1 VAATVALELLLM
13 AAVVTVKFADIAA
26 AGTVTDAGTVRVALE
41 FARMT
46 LAPPAGA
53 AWVSVTVQVLEELA
67 PMPVGLQ
74 VNDETSTVAARFTV
88 VLAELL
94 L

>member
-1 VAATVALELLLM
+1 MVAVELLAM
-13 AAVVTVKFADIAA
+13 APVVTVKFADVAA
-26 AGTVTDAGTVRVALE
+26 AATVTDAGTVNVALE
-41 FARMT
+41 FARVT
-46 LAPPAGA
+46 LAPPVGA
-53 AWVSVTVQVLEELA
+53 AWVKVTVQVLEEFA

-74 VNDETSTVAARFTV
+74 LRDETSTDAARFTV

>member
-1 VAATVALELLLM
+1 MLLT
-13 AAVVTVKFADIAA
+13 AAVVTVKFADVAA
-26 AGTVTDAGTVRVALE
+26 AATVAEGATVSVALE

-53 AWVSVTVQVLEELA
+53 GWVRVTVQVLEELA
-67 PMPVGLQ
+67 PMPAGLQ

>member
-1 VAATVALELLLM
+1 MVAVELLVM
-13 AAVVTVKFADIAA
+13 APVVTLKFADVAA
-26 AGTVTDAGTVRVALE
+26 ALTVTDAGTVNVALE
-41 FARMT
+41 FARVT
-46 LAPPAGA
+46 LAPPVGA
-53 AWVSVTVQVLEELA
+53 AWVKVTVQVLEEFA

-74 VNDETSTVAARFTV
+74 LRDETSTDAARFTV

>member
-1 VAATVALELLLM
+1 MVALELLLT
-13 AAVVTVKFADIAA
+13 AAVVTVKFADVAA
-26 AGTVTDAGTVRVALE
+26 AATLTDGATVRVALE
-41 FARMT
+41 FDSVT

-53 AWVSVTVQVLEELA
+53 GWVSVTVQVLEELA
-67 PMPVGLQ
+67 PMPAGLQ
-74 VNDETSTVAARFTV
+74 VKDDTSTVAARFTV

>member
-1 VAATVALELLLM
+1 MLVM
-13 AAVVTVKFADIAA
+13 AAVVTVKFADVAA
-26 AGTVTDAGTVRVALE
+26 AATVTEAGTVSFALE
-41 FARMT
+41 FERVT

-53 AWVSVTVQVLEELA
+53 GWVSVTVQVLDELA

-74 VNDETSTVAARFTV
+74 VNNETSTVAARFTV